1 MTTESSSRAIAQP
14 KMEQTNPTAKSQPQ
28 LLFFVSKDSEGGYVA
43 KAPKYSIYTQ
53 GETWEEMI
61 ANIKEAILCH
71 FEEGEAPVSFELQ
84 TVSREVIL
92 V

>member
-1 MTTESSSRAIAQP
+1 MTTDTSAHVIAQP
-14 KMEQTNPTAKSQPQ
+14 GSDQRAAPAQAQPQ
-28 LLFFVSKDSEGGYVA
+28 LLFFVSNDPDGGYVA

-53 GETWEEMI
+53 GEDWEELI

-71 FEEGEAPVSFELQ
+71 FEEGEAPASFAWQ
-84 TVSREVIL
+84 MVKREVVL